1 MTAIP
6 KTKPVRDEK
15 YRRLIATMPCFSCGI
30 DGYSQVA
37 HSNLAKHGKGG
48 AMKASD
54 YATFPLCCE
63 RPGVQGCHS
72 MFDQGLIVTKLNKE
86 TLTDFWVKSAQKR
99 AKQAG
104 FRFPEG
110 VCYE

>member
-1 MTAIP
+1 MYP
-6 KTKPVRDEK
+6 KTKPHRDEK

-48 AMKASD
+48 AQKASD
-54 YATFPLCCE
+54 YTTFPLCCD
-63 RPGVQGCHS
+63 RPGIKGCHS
-72 MFDQGLIVTKLNKE
+72 MFDQGELVSKLEKDS
-86 TLTDFWVKSAQKR
+86 LTDFFVSWAQKR

-104 FRFPEG
+104 FVFPEG
-110 VCYE
+110 VCDDV